1 MRRCVTACACV
12 GTFEAKGGS
21 DGTREE
27 VEQCGQ
33 VILPGGSGLPQRE
46 QLGKRERD
54 GAGVKDIMG
63 AAASER

>member
-1 MRRCVTACACV
+1 
-12 GTFEAKGGS
+12 
-21 DGTREE
+21 